1 MFTRCGEGEGES
13 ARRAARM
20 VTMESTD
27 QRAALAA
34 GMDTGVVVLF
44 VAIGQREH
52 DQDTAISGLIET
64 AAPFLIALA
73 IAWLALRVWKNPT
86 DWRVGV
92 GVWAIVLVVGM
103 LLRNL
108 VFDDGT
114 ATSFVIVAA
123 VFLGLFLVGWR
134 LVVTL
139 FDRRSTRS
147 GTRDP
152 ETPSSHE
159 QSSNR

>member
-1 MFTRCGEGEGES
+1 M
-13 ARRAARM
+13 AAMDAMDRR
-20 VTMESTD
+20 VS
-27 QRAALAA
+27 LAA
-34 GMDTGVVVLF
+34 GLDTAIVILF

-52 DQDTAISGLIET
+52 DQDTAISGLINT

-86 DWRVGV
+86 DWRIGV
-92 GVWAIVLVVGM
+92 GIWAIVMVVGM

-114 ATSFVIVAA
+114 ATSFILVAA
-123 VFLGLFLVGWR
+123 GFLGLFLVGWR

-139 FDRRSTRS
+139 FDRRSAGRTTTS
-147 GTRDP
+147 A
-152 ETPSSHE
+152 
-159 QSSNR
+159 